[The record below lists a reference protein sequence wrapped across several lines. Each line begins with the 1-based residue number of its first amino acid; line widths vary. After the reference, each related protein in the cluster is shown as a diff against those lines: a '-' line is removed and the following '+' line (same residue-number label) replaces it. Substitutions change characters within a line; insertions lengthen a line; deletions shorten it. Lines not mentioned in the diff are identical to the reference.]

1 MKNKIIYIISILS
14 CILLYIIEQYLGVNY
29 ILKSSIKLFLFIGVP
44 LFHIFLI
51 RKTTIKDALNIEKP
65 SLKQF
70 RAGFIMGIGAFGII
84 IIAYLVLKEYID
96 LGNIMVELENNV
108 KVTKNTFIFIAI
120 YITFINSL
128 IEEFFFRGFIFMNL
142 YENTN
147 KFIASV
153 FSALLFSL
161 YHMAMFKT
169 WFDPAI
175 MAVALLGLFL
185 TGTIFNWLS
194 IKSKNFINPWI
205 VHLFGDAAIMTIGLK
220 MFGLF

>member
-1 MKNKIIYIISILS
+1 MRNKLIYLISILS
-14 CILLYIIEQYLGVNY
+14 CILLYIIEQYLGVSY
-29 ILKSSIKLFLFIGVP
+29 ILKSSIKILLFIGVP

-51 RKTTIKDALNIEKP
+51 RKTKIKDALNIECP

-70 RAGFIMGIGAFGII
+70 RAGLFMGIGAFLII
-84 IIAYLVLKEYID
+84 IITYFILKEQID
-96 LGNIMVELENNV
+96 LENIIVELENNV
-108 KVTKNTFIFIAI
+108 KVTKSTFIFIAI
-120 YITFINSL
+120 YITLINSL

-147 KFIASV
+147 KIMASV

-169 WFDPAI
+169 WFEPAI
-175 MAVALLGLFL
+175 MVVSLLGLFL
-185 TGTIFNWLS
+185 TGCIFNWLS

-205 VHLFGDAAIMTIGLK
+205 VHMFGDAAIMAIGLK

>member
-1 MKNKIIYIISILS
+1 M
-14 CILLYIIEQYLGVNY
+14 
-29 ILKSSIKLFLFIGVP
+29 
-44 LFHIFLI
+44 FHIFLI
-51 RKTTIKDALNIEKP
+51 RKTTLKDALNIQKP

-70 RAGFIMGIGAFGII
+70 RIGFFMGIGAFLII
-84 IIAYLVLKEYID
+84 VIAYLILKEHID
-96 LGNIMVELENNV
+96 LENIIVELENNV
-108 KVTKNTFIFIAI
+108 NVTKNTFIFIAI

-147 KFIASV
+147 KIIASA

-161 YHMAMFKT
+161 YHIAMFKT
-169 WFDPAI
+169 WFNPAI
-175 MAVALLGLFL
+175 MIIAILGLFL

-205 VHLFGDAAIMTIGLK
+205 VHMFGDAAIMAIGFK
-220 MFGLF
+220 MFGLL